1 MGQPFIV
8 NVADLLHHPGMR
20 RAARLAGP
28 IEGLFVTGSAV
39 PAGADVRVDAVLEC
53 VHEGILATGTAT
65 VAWVGECR
73 RCLRA
78 VTGELHAGFR
88 ELFEAHPTEGESYP
102 LRHEQVDFEPLAR
115 EVVLLELPLA
125 PLCREDCL
133 GLCARCGADLN
144 EGPCGCVPDDRDARW
159 AALDV
164 LRTPTED

>member
-1 MGQPFIV
+1 MRQPFV
-8 NVADLLHHPGMR
+8 VSVADLLHHPGAR
-20 RAARLAGP
+20 RAAHVAGP
-28 IEGLFVTGSAV
+28 IEGLSVTGSAV

-73 RCLRA
+73 RCLGA
-78 VTGELHAGFR
+78 VAGELRAGFC

-125 PLCREDCL
+125 PLCREDCR

-144 EGPCGCVPDDRDARW
+144 AGPCGCVPDDRDPRW